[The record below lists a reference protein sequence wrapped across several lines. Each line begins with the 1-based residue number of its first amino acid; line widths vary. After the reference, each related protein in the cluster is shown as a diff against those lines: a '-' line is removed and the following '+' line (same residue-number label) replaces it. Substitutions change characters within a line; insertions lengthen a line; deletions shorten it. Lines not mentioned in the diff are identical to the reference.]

1 MNLALFGPPG
11 CGKGTQAKLLVE
23 RLQFFQISTGDL
35 LRDAL
40 KKGTQVGLEAKKY
53 VDAGQLV
60 PDDVVLTLV
69 TESISKVRKGF
80 ILDGYPRNLNQAQQ
94 LDAVLKRES
103 VTLKKNIFIEVPRD
117 ILVGRISGRR
127 VCKSC
132 GAIYHIE
139 AKPPKKDG
147 VCDLCGGET
156 YQRSDDRAELVSE
169 RLKVYDHSTAPL
181 IEYYKQNKTF
191 YAIDGNRDLERVY
204 SEICG
209 IIYL

>member
-40 KKGTQVGLEAKKY
+40 KNGTNVGLEAKKFI
-53 VDAGQLV
+53 DAGQLV
-60 PDDVVLTLV
+60 PDHVVLELV
-69 TESISKVRKGF
+69 TESVGKIKKGF
-80 ILDGYPRNLNQAQQ
+80 ILDGYPRNLNQAKQ
-94 LDAVLKRES
+94 LDEVLKDQKIS
-103 VTLKKNIFIEVPRD
+103 LKKNIFIEVPRD
-117 ILVGRISGRR
+117 LLVGRISGRR
-127 VCKSC
+127 VCRSC
-132 GAIYHIE
+132 GAIYHIDS
-139 AKPPKKDG
+139 KPSKKDC

-169 RLKVYDHSTAPL
+169 RLKVYDNSTAPL
-181 IEYYKQNKTF
+181 IEFYKTNKTF
-191 YAIDGNRDLERVY
+191 YAVDGNKSLETVY
-204 SEICG
+204 GDICK

>member
-40 KKGTQVGLEAKKY
+40 KNGTSVGLEAKKFI
-53 VDAGQLV
+53 DAGQLV
-60 PDDVVLTLV
+60 PDHVVLELV
-69 TESISKVRKGF
+69 TESVGKIKKGF
-80 ILDGYPRNLNQAQQ
+80 ILDGYPRNLNQAKQ
-94 LDAVLKRES
+94 LDEVLKDQKIS
-103 VTLKKNIFIEVPRD
+103 LKKNIFIEVPRD
-117 ILVGRISGRR
+117 LLVGRISGRR
-127 VCKSC
+127 VCRSC

-139 AKPPKKDG
+139 SKPSKKDC

-169 RLKVYDHSTAPL
+169 RLKVYDNSTAPL
-181 IEYYKQNKTF
+181 IEFYKTNKTF
-191 YAIDGNRDLERVY
+191 YAVDGNKSLETVY
-204 SEICG
+204 GDICK

>member
-53 VDAGQLV
+53 LDAGQLV
-60 PDDVVLTLV
+60 PDDVVLALV
-69 TESISKVRKGF
+69 QESVRKVSKGF
-80 ILDGYPRNLNQAQQ
+80 ILDGYPRNLNQAKQ
-94 LDAVLKRES
+94 LEEVLKKEN
-103 VTLKKNIFIEVPRD
+103 VTLNKNIFIEVPRD
-117 ILVGRISGRR
+117 LLVGRISGRR
-127 VCKSC
+127 VCRNC
-132 GAIYHIE
+132 GAIYHVE
-139 AKPPKKDG
+139 TKPTKKEG

-156 YQRSDDRAELVSE
+156 YQRSDDKAELVSE
-169 RLKVYDHSTAPL
+169 RLKVYDSSTAPL
-181 IEYYKQNKTF
+181 IEYYKENKTF
-191 YAIDGNRDLERVY
+191 YTVNGNQGLETVY
-204 SEICG
+204 NEIRR